1 MKNLLKAISYK
12 KKYGK
17 VAGQLVEL
25 LAERDELQEKI
36 RELNYENISLEL
48 EVKRQMEIA
57 ENTRE
62 AATLIE
68 VRNRQ
73 LEAKNK
79 SLREENIKLMFGSN
93 FLEHKEVM
101 KSEHGTQG
109 NGSRAG

>member
-1 MKNLLKAISYK
+1 MKNPLKEFSYK
-12 KKYGK
+12 RKYSK
-17 VAGQLVEL
+17 AAGQLVDA
-25 LAERDELQEKI
+25 LAEKDKLQKENQEL
-36 RELNYENISLEL
+36 RYRNISLEL

-101 KSEHGTQG
+101 NSEHRTQS
-109 NGSRAG
+109 NGRRA